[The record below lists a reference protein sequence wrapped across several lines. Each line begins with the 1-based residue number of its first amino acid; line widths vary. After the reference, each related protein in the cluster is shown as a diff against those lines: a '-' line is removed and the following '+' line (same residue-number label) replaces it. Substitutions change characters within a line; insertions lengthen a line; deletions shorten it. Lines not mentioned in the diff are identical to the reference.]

1 MECQTPQ
8 FIHIGH
14 WDDAQQLCSGWF
26 LTIVGSII
34 LTILWWMVLYNCVGH
49 GS

>member
-34 LTILWWMVLYNCVGH
+34 LNNIVVD
-49 GS
+49 GSL